1 MHDPQVV
8 LLGDCIATGQS
19 LLWLE
24 ITGDNSFAGDDIA
37 TAKDKT
43 LEKKLVAWYLK
54 NNKAKVDIN
63 NIIHQSYKLKI
74 KKEKEM
80 SWASHIPGCLNLA
93 VAGETFQGMHK
104 KIKKQITGGIKPSMV
119 LITCFAPEHRCV
131 VINQNNLQHVVK
143 RDMGLLES
151 DQYIWPTEVYKD
163 FIDRVK
169 GQELLGEQ
177 FQKRKHKKSFKLLIK
192 LLDQHKIPHKFLLF
206 RKYNKYLSDQYVDLT
221 DLPETYRNNDGHE
234 NLSRKLE
241 AQPEIARRVMNA
253 VGLK

>member
-1 MHDPQVV
+1 MPGSKVV

-19 LLWLE
+19 LLWSE
-24 ITGDNSFAGDDIA
+24 ITGDKSFAGDDIA

-80 SWASHIPGCLNLA
+80 SWVSHIPGCLNLA
-93 VAGETFQGMHK
+93 VTGETFQGMHK
-104 KIKKQITGGIKPSMV
+104 KIKKAIAEGIKPSIV

-131 VINQNNLQHVVK
+131 VINQNNQQHVVK
-143 RDMGLLES
+143 RDIGLLES
-151 DQYIWPTEVYKD
+151 VQHIWPTEVYKE
-163 FIDRVK
+163 FTDRVK

-177 FQKRKHKKSFKLLIK
+177 FQKRKNKKSFKLLIK
-192 LLDQHKIPHKFLLF
+192 LLDKHQIPHKFLLF
-206 RKYNKYLSDQYVDLT
+206 RKYNKYLSDQYVDIT
-221 DLPETYRNNDGHE
+221 DLPETYKNNNGHE
-234 NLSRKLE
+234 IARTKLE